1 MKTPDRPS
9 FVYRLLLLAYPRR
22 FRKLHGRDLLELFRD
37 CGVVRFWLRAA
48 PDMLVHG
55 VMARR
60 DDRQLRRQRITG
72 SPTHGA
78 PRASGSHT
86 SVKPT
91 MQSFLQDFGFGA
103 RVLRRNPGFTL
114 VAVLTL
120 ALGIGA
126 NTAIFSVV
134 NGILLRP
141 LPYPDPGRLV
151 TLSEQPASGPR
162 YGRVSPPN
170 VEDWSAMSR
179 SMEAIG
185 LGRGWSF
192 ILREEDGVRGVSSGL
207 ATPGLFKVFG
217 FTPQLGRLF
226 VDDDLPPGDN
236 RVVILTHSFWQSQF
250 GSDPDIVGRALPFTE
265 GSYTVI
271 GVLPASAEVPDLE
284 YVDMWT
290 PLHFNPRDERNRN
303 WRGFAG
309 FGRLGAG
316 VDLAAARREFDGIS
330 LSLAEEYPE
339 TNADWSV
346 AIGPLHESI
355 VGSVRSLLLV
365 FLGAVGFVLL
375 IGCANVANLL
385 LARAAGRRRE
395 FAVRAALGAGRSRI
409 VRLVLS
415 ESLLLAAIG
424 GTAGLVLATWAVRM
438 FVAVAPSDIPRMD
451 EVALDGSVMGFA
463 LVLSIV
469 TSVIFGIV
477 PSLHASQLELS
488 HSLKEGDQFRVGRS
502 SLGARGMLVV
512 SEIALAFVLLTGAG
526 LLLQSFTTLM
536 RWDPGFDRSNL
547 LTLWTLAP
555 SGKYEDGFQIAALQ
569 QRAVEDLQSI
579 PSVVSVGNASAGPMF
594 GGMDGGEMLIA
605 GRPVPPA
612 GEQPMIRWFDIG
624 PEYFRTLRL
633 PIVRGRDF
641 TKSDVKGA
649 PDVAIIN
656 EAMARK
662 YWPEQDPIGEQ
673 IILPGATPE
682 AGTTRTIVGVVS
694 NVQPFEVGTPVE
706 PYVYWPQLQAPRGA
720 TFIIIRTESDP
731 EALVPTVQARLQAIE
746 PDMMLSR
753 FMTMDQL
760 IARRVVRP
768 RFNMLLLG
776 IFAAVAM
783 ALAAIGIY
791 GVVSYSV
798 ANRTREMGIRMA
810 LGAGRR
816 DIMSAVLRHGMVPSA
831 IGIGIGLVGAVGLTR
846 VLSSMLY
853 GVAPTDVAT
862 FGGVAVLLALI
873 ATLACYMPA
882 RRATKVDPIIAVKA
896 E

>member
-1 MKTPDRPS
+1 MRNPDRTPWM
-9 FVYRLLLLAYPRR
+9 YRLLLLAYPRR
-22 FRKLHGRDLLELFRD
+22 FRAQHGPDLLELYRD
-37 CGVVRFWLRAA
+37 SGVVRYWLQVA
-48 PDMLVHG
+48 PDMVTHG
-55 VMARR
+55 LRARW
-60 DDRQLRRQRITG
+60 DDRQWRRGRRM
-72 SPTHGA
+72 A
-78 PRASGSHT
+78 SHT
-86 SVKPT
+86 PGTPRPDRSEMLVKPT
-91 MQSFLQDFGFGA
+91 MQSFLQDFVFGA

-126 NTAIFSVV
+126 NTSIFSVV

-141 LPYPDPGRLV
+141 LPYPDPDRLV

-162 YGRVSPPN
+162 YGRASPPN
-170 VEDWSAMSR
+170 VEDWSERSR
-179 SMEAIG
+179 SIEAIG

-250 GSDPDIVGRALPFTE
+250 GGDPDIVGRALPFTE

-271 GVLPASAEVPDLE
+271 GVLPPSAEVPELE
-284 YVDMWT
+284 YVEMWT

-303 WRGFAG
+303 WRGFAA
-309 FGRLGAG
+309 FGRLGPG
-316 VDLAAARREFDGIS
+316 VDIAVARREFDGIS
-330 LSLAEEYPE
+330 LGLAAEHPE

-346 AIGPLHESI
+346 EIVSLHEGI
-355 VGSVRSLLLV
+355 VGSVRRLLLV

-409 VRLVLS
+409 VRLLLS

-424 GTAGLVLATWAVRM
+424 GTAGLLLATWAVRM
-438 FVAVAPSDIPRMD
+438 FVAVAPSDVPRLD
-451 EVALDGSVMGFA
+451 EVALDGTVMVFA
-463 LVLSIV
+463 LLLSIV

-477 PSLHASQLELS
+477 PSLHASQLDLS
-488 HSLKEGDQFRVGRS
+488 HSLKEGDQSRFGRS

-526 LLLQSFTTLM
+526 LLLQSFATLM

-555 SGKYEDGFQIAALQ
+555 SGKYADGYQIAAFQ

-594 GGMDGGEMLIA
+594 GGMDSGEMLIV
-605 GRPVPPA
+605 GRPAPPA
-612 GEQPMIRWFDIG
+612 GEQPIIRWFDIG
-624 PEYFRTLRL
+624 PSYFSTLGI

-641 TKSDVKGA
+641 DKGDVAGA
-649 PDVAIIN
+649 PYVTIIN
-656 EAMARK
+656 EAMARR
-662 YWPEQDPIGEQ
+662 YWPEQDPLGEQ
-673 IILPGATPE
+673 IVLYGAT
-682 AGTTRTIVGVVS
+682 RTVVGVVS
-694 NVQPFEVGTPVE
+694 DVRPFEVGTPVE
-706 PYVYWPQLQAPRGA
+706 PYAYWPQLQSPRGA
-720 TFIIIRTESDP
+720 TFIIIRAESDP
-731 EALVPTVQARLQAIE
+731 GALVPTVRARLQALE
-746 PDMMLSR
+746 PDLMMSR

-776 IFAAVAM
+776 IFAVVAM

-816 DIMSAVLRHGMVPSA
+816 DIMGAVLRHGMVPSS
-831 IGIGIGLVGAVGLTR
+831 IGIGIGLVGALGLTR
-846 VLSSMLY
+846 VLASMLY
-853 GVAPTDVAT
+853 GVTPTDLGT
-862 FGGVAVLLALI
+862 FGGVAALLAVI
-873 ATLACYMPA
+873 AGLACFVPA
-882 RRATKVDPIIAVKA
+882 HRATKVDPIIAVKA